1 MVRASDR
8 RLSNSEK
15 EVFPKVPKLFAKSP
29 DVNIVTNFSDDA
41 DPPVKH
47 ALIAENISHEYD
59 NIFKLNTIFIENGI
73 SNFEEFLD
81 YLDSNKSPREMESM
95 SRHLFGAIG
104 KSFRD
109 VGRRL
114 KGLLF
119 LLQVHCKKSFKEK
132 TQ

>member
-29 DVNIVTNFSDDA
+29 DVNIVANFSDDA
-41 DPPVKH
+41 DPPVKR
-47 ALIAENISHEYD
+47 ALIAENISHD

-109 VGRRL
+109 VRRRL
-114 KGLLF
+114 RSASQDQKLL
-119 LLQVHCKKSFKEK
+119 CPR
-132 TQ
+132 